1 MALGS
6 WIRDVA
12 PLLCNGLQPPLAAG
26 GGLCF
31 FPSQKDEPEPPRLPD
46 PRRTALLGLI
56 VTLLLVVLGV
66 LLVRVLG
73 RAARLQDCV
82 LSGRTD
88 CAPIDAPI
96 ASSR

>member
-1 MALGS
+1 MGLVS
-6 WIRDVA
+6 WIRDAA
-12 PLLCNGLQPPLAAG
+12 PLLDSGFQPPPTAG

-31 FPSQKDEPEPPRLPD
+31 FPNQKDEPEPQRLPD

-56 VTLLLVVLGV
+56 VTLFIVV
-66 LLVRVLG
+66 LLVLLIRVLG
-73 RAARLQDCV
+73 RAARMQDCV